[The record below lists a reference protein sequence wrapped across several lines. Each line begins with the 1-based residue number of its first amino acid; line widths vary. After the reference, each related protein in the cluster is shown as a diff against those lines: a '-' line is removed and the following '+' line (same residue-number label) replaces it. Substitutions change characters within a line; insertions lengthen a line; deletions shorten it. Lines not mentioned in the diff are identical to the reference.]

1 MAVVLLTFKEGIVV
15 ENEFNAA
22 QTINFVDRI
31 VRLKEGNSEIN
42 VANPTKEGE
51 YITFKAEDLES
62 IQIKY

>member
-1 MAVVLLTFKEGIVV
+1 MVVVLTFKEGIVV

-42 VANPTKEGE
+42 VASPNKDGE

>member
-1 MAVVLLTFKEGIVV
+1 MAIVLMVFKDGTVV

-31 VRLKEGNSEIN
+31 VRLKEGNNEIN
-42 VANPTKEGE
+42 VVDPNNDGRH
-51 YITFKAEDLES
+51 ITFKAENLES